1 MRGKKDLK
9 SQVLFAPEGTILAT
23 LTFLKLINYLS
34 SNCDNFK
41 YVLRLHPNLKKNIL
55 LTIWIKKLNVKS
67 NFFLSTGLLYEDLTN
82 SNFVFYRSSAVGIE
96 ALNSLAIPIFYGNP
110 EQQGLNVL
118 EKLSLEF
125 PLASSPAQALS
136 ILNTNSYDL
145 TIGDRTKN
153 FTQIYSKIDYEKLD
167 SLLTI

>member
-1 MRGKKDLK
+1 M
-9 SQVLFAPEGTILAT
+9 
-23 LTFLKLINYLS
+23 
-34 SNCDNFK
+34 
-41 YVLRLHPNLKKNIL
+41 
-55 LTIWIKKLNVKS
+55 
-67 NFFLSTGLLYEDLTN
+67 N

-96 ALNSLAIPIFYGNP
+96 ALNSLSIPIFYGIP

-125 PLASSPAQALS
+125 PLASSPAQALR

-145 TIGDRTKN
+145 TIGDRIQN

-167 SLLTI
+167 SLFII